1 MGRPG
6 PRSACC
12 KSRAWRCVFE
22 ELTCLDL
29 DRRSDDVCTIHD
41 NIDRLHTE
49 KGVVYVCHHHHCYH
63 AEIWRISGIF
73 SSFCFQFACY
83 KGVECVTYC
92 MYSTNLSGR
101 ANLEHPWLAVS
112 PCCPTGKHGR
122 HAVSPSNAFNASS
135 LYHMQCIWY
144 ILHSIVRT
152 HLRLELRSM
161 QFHNAVSFSILPFF
175 PYILF
180 FFSSSRSCA
189 AVWVGEKERR
199 GKIWND
205 GMHTGAFLPKQGMRK
220 SREKKESHANSI
232 N

>member
-1 MGRPG
+1 MVLITL
-6 PRSACC
+6 RSARTQ
-12 KSRAWRCVFE
+12 KHLLQVACVALFE

-29 DRRSDDVCTIHD
+29 DRRSDDVCTIHED
-41 NIDRLHTE
+41 IDRLHTE

-83 KGVECVTYC
+83 KGVECVTCC

-135 LYHMQCIWY
+135 LYHMHCIWY
-144 ILHSIVRT
+144 TSQHS
-152 HLRLELRSM
+152 
-161 QFHNAVSFSILPFF
+161 QNASQIGASFNFTT
-175 PYILF
+175 
-180 FFSSSRSCA
+180 R
-189 AVWVGEKERR
+189 
-199 GKIWND
+199 
-205 GMHTGAFLPKQGMRK
+205 
-220 SREKKESHANSI
+220 
-232 N
+232 